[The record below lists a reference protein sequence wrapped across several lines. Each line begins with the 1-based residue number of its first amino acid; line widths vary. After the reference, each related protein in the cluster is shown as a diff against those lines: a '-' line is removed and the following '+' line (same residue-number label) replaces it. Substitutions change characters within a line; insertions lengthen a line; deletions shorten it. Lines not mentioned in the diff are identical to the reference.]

1 MTLIS
6 GTEQAPL
13 PLLLLFA
20 RFVEARSKIFSIGS
34 SSGFEFSFWNAS
46 VKMGRM
52 ADEVNDFETA
62 FAARMLTSE
71 ARRARL
77 LAWTFSIVTA
87 FSVVFYALYQL
98 FDYHVPGMEVVMLTF
113 MLAAG
118 YEWLS
123 RYLFQRLIDR
133 KQQPPR
139 WRFYA
144 NAFVEA
150 SLPTLT
156 LAVMLN
162 FMESFQALTSSI
174 TYLYFLII
182 LLSTLRLNARLC
194 LFTGLVAAAGFG
206 TLVLW
211 EFSEIVAAWDSSML
225 ELRINLGM
233 RILLLIATGY
243 VAGLVSSSI
252 HSNLRETLQ
261 GLYERQHIIDV
272 FGQHVSPEVVN
283 RLLNQPREPKSA
295 QREICVLVL
304 DIRNFTTF
312 SEDRPADEVVAYL
325 NTLWG
330 SLVRIVN
337 ANSGIVNKFLGD
349 GFLAV
354 FGAPIHSENFCQ
366 AALSAA
372 REMLDEVK
380 RLEAAGK
387 IPATQLGIALHA
399 GVAIVGEIGSEQKK
413 EYTVIGDV
421 VNVAF
426 RIEAL
431 NKELKSQLLISAPVC
446 EQAGVTNADAM
457 EPRPIRGRREPI
469 QLFRLA

>member
-1 MTLIS
+1 
-6 GTEQAPL
+6 
-13 PLLLLFA
+13 
-20 RFVEARSKIFSIGS
+20 
-34 SSGFEFSFWNAS
+34 
-46 VKMGRM
+46 M
-52 ADEVNDFETA
+52 ADEANDFERA
-62 FAARMLTSE
+62 FAARMLISE

-77 LAWTFSIVTA
+77 LAVTFSILAALSMVA
-87 FSVVFYALYQL
+87 YALYQL
-98 FDYHVPGMEVVMLTF
+98 FESHVPGMEIVMLTF

-123 RYLFQRLIDR
+123 RYLFQWLIDR
-133 KQQPPR
+133 KRQPPR

-162 FMESFQALTSSI
+162 FIDPFQALTSAI

-182 LLSTLRLNARLC
+182 LLSTLRLDARLC

-206 TLVLW
+206 ILVLW
-211 EFSEIVAAWDSSML
+211 ELPGIVATWDSTML
-225 ELRINLGM
+225 QLRMNLGL
-233 RILLLIATGY
+233 RILLLIAAGY

-252 HSNLRETLQ
+252 RSNLRETMQ
-261 GLYERQHIIDV
+261 GLHERQRIINL

-295 QREICVLVL
+295 QREVCVLVL

-366 AALSAA
+366 LALTAAH
-372 REMLDEVK
+372 EMLKEVK
-380 RLEAAGK
+380 RLEAAGE
-387 IPATQLGIALHA
+387 IHPTQLGIALHS
-399 GVAIVGEIGSEQKK
+399 GVAIVGEIGSEEKK

-431 NKELKSQLLISAPVC
+431 NKELNSQLLISAPVC
-446 EQAGVTNADAM
+446 ERAGVTNAEAM
-457 EPRPIRGRREPI
+457 EPRPIRGRRDPI
-469 QLFRLA
+469 QLYRLA